1 MDFEL
6 NEEQKM
12 FQSMLRD
19 FVDNEVAPYAAE
31 WDENEEFPY
40 ETIKK
45 MAELGLCGLHLP
57 EEYGGSGDDM
67 TFVLACEEL
76 ARGSGGLSSIFIT
89 TVSLAIAP
97 IVMFGNHEQKA
108 KYIPRVAN
116 EGATVAF
123 ALTEAMA
130 GSDVANMDMK
140 YTKEGDHYILNGTKI
155 FITNGAEADFL
166 ITFATSDKSLGY
178 KGISAFIIDRDTPGF
193 SVGKLEK
200 KMGLHPAS
208 AAELVFD
215 NCRVP
220 AANLLGEEGKGFKVA
235 LRAIDAC
242 RVSIAAQSVGLA
254 QAAYDAAVA
263 YAKERKQF
271 GTEIARFQGIQFMIA
286 DMAVDLDAARLLTY
300 RASWQQ
306 QNTGEVS
313 AKEPAMAKL
322 FASEA
327 AHRICHKAIQIHGGY
342 GYTKEFAVERIY
354 RDQRIMELFEGTS
367 EMQRWTIARQITGLK

>member
-6 NEEQKM
+6 TEEQKM

-19 FVDNEVAPYAAE
+19 FVDNEVAPNAAA
-31 WDENEEFPY
+31 WDESEEFP
-40 ETIKK
+40 TDAIHK
-45 MAELGLCGLHLP
+45 MTELGLFGLHLP
-57 EEYGGSGDDM
+57 EEYGGSGDDL

-76 ARGSGGLSSIFIT
+76 ARGSGGLSSIYIT
-89 TVSLAIAP
+89 TVSLAIGP
-97 IVMFGNHEQKA
+97 IVMFGNEAQKRT
-108 KYIPRVAN
+108 YIPRVAN

-130 GSDVANMDMK
+130 GSDVAALDTR
-140 YTKEGDHYILNGTKI
+140 YLREDDHFVLNGTKI

-166 ITFATSDKSLGY
+166 VAFATRDKSLGY
-178 KGISAFIIDRDTPGF
+178 KGISAFIIDRNAPGF

-215 NCRVP
+215 NCKVP
-220 AANLLGEEGKGFKVA
+220 AANLLGEEGQGFKVA
-235 LRAIDAC
+235 LRAIDSC

-271 GTEIARFQGIQFMIA
+271 GVEIARHQGIQFMIA

-300 RASWQQ
+300 RAAWQQ
-306 QNTGEVS
+306 QQTGEVS
-313 AKEPAMAKL
+313 AKEPSMAKL

-327 AHRICHKAIQIHGGY
+327 AHRIAHKAIQVHGGY

>member
-6 NEEQKM
+6 TEEQKM
-12 FQSMLRD
+12 FQSVLRD
-19 FVDNEVAPYAAE
+19 FVNNEVVPYAAA
-31 WDENEEFPY
+31 WDETGDFPV
-40 ETIKK
+40 EALNK
-45 MAELGLCGLHLP
+45 MAELGLFGLHLP
-57 EEYGGSGDDM
+57 EEYGGSGDDL
-67 TFVLACEEL
+67 TFVIACEEL
-76 ARGSGGLSSIFIT
+76 GRGSGGLSSIYIT
-89 TVSLAIAP
+89 TVSLAIGP
-97 IVMFGNHEQKA
+97 IVMFGNEAQKRA
-108 KYIPRVAN
+108 YIPRVAN

-130 GSDVANMDMK
+130 GSDVAALDMK
-140 YTKEGDHYILNGTKI
+140 YSREGDYYVLNGTKI

-166 ITFATSDKSLGY
+166 VTFATRDKALGH
-178 KGISAFIIDRDTPGF
+178 KGISAFIVNRDTPGF

-215 NCRVP
+215 NCKVP
-220 AANLLGEEGKGFKVA
+220 AENLLGEEGQGFKVA
-235 LRAIDAC
+235 LKAIDSC

-271 GTEIARFQGIQFMIA
+271 GVEIARHQGIQFMIA

-300 RASWQQ
+300 RAAWQQ
-306 QNTGEVS
+306 QTTGEVS

-327 AHRICHKAIQIHGGY
+327 AHRIAHKAIQIHGGY

-367 EMQRWTIARQITGLK
+367 EMQRWTIARQITGLR

>member
-6 NEEQKM
+6 SEEQKM
-12 FQSMLRD
+12 FQSMLHE
-19 FVDNEVAPYAAE
+19 FVDNEVAPNAAA
-31 WDENEEFPY
+31 WDESEEFPY
-40 ETIKK
+40 DAIQKL
-45 MAELGLCGLHLP
+45 AQLGLCGLHLP

-67 TFVLACEEL
+67 TFILACEEL
-76 ARGSGGLSSIFIT
+76 ARGSGGLSSIYIT

-97 IVMFGNHEQKA
+97 IVAFGNEAQKR

-116 EGATVAF
+116 DGATVAF

-130 GSDVANMDMK
+130 GSDVSALDMK
-140 YTKEGDHYILNGTKI
+140 YTKEGDSYVLNGTKI

-166 ITFATSDKSLGY
+166 VTFATKDKSLGY
-178 KGISAFIIDRDTPGF
+178 KGISAFIVDKGTPGF

-215 NCRVP
+215 NCKLP
-220 AANLLGEEGKGFKVA
+220 AANLLGEEGQGFKIA
-235 LRAIDAC
+235 LRAIDSC
-242 RVSIAAQSVGLA
+242 RVSIASQCVGLA

-271 GTEIARFQGIQFMIA
+271 GVEIARHQGIQFMIA

-300 RASWQQ
+300 RAAWQQ
-306 QNTGEVS
+306 QATGNVS

-327 AHRICHKAIQIHGGY
+327 AHRIAHRAIQIHGGY

>member
-6 NEEQKM
+6 TEEQKM
-12 FQSMLRD
+12 FQSMLKD
-19 FVDNEVAPYAAE
+19 FVDNEIAPCAAQ
-31 WDENEEFPY
+31 WDETEQFPV
-40 ETIKK
+40 EVLKK
-45 MAELGLCGLHLP
+45 MAELGLFGLHLP
-57 EEYGGSGDDM
+57 EEYGGSGDDL
-67 TFVLACEEL
+67 TFMLACEQL
-76 ARGSGGLSSIFIT
+76 ARGSGGLSSIYIT

-97 IVMFGNHEQKA
+97 IVMFGNEVQKSR
-108 KYIPRVAN
+108 YIPRVAG

-130 GSDVANMDMK
+130 GSDVAGLDMK
-140 YTKEGDHYILNGTKI
+140 YTRDGDYYVLNGTKI

-166 ITFATSDKSLGY
+166 VTFATKDKSLGY
-178 KGISAFIIDRDTPGF
+178 KGISAFIVDKNTPGF

-215 NCRVP
+215 NCKVP
-220 AANLLGEEGKGFKVA
+220 AENLLAEEGQGFKVA

-254 QAAYDAAVA
+254 QAAYDAAIA
-263 YAKERKQF
+263 YAQERKQF
-271 GTEIARFQGIQFMIA
+271 GVEIARHQGLQFMIA

-300 RASWQQ
+300 RAAWQQ
-306 QNTGEVS
+306 QTTGEVAS
-313 AKEPAMAKL
+313 KEPAMAKL

-327 AHRICHKAIQIHGGY
+327 AHRIAHKAIQIHGGY

-367 EMQRWTIARQITGLK
+367 EMQRWTIARQVTGLK

>member
-1 MDFEL
+1 VDFEL
-6 NEEQKM
+6 TEEQKM
-12 FQSMLRD
+12 FQSMLSD
-19 FVDNEVAPYAAE
+19 FVDNEVAPNAAA
-31 WDENEEFPY
+31 WDESEEFPY
-40 ETIKK
+40 ESIQKL
-45 MAELGLCGLHLP
+45 AQLGLCGLHLP

-67 TFVLACEEL
+67 TFMLACEEL
-76 ARGSGGLSSIFIT
+76 ARGSGGFSSIYIT
-89 TVSLAIAP
+89 TVSLAIGP
-97 IVMFGNHEQKA
+97 IVMFGNEAQKR
-108 KYIPRVAN
+108 KYIPRVV
-116 EGATVAF
+116 EGATMAF

-130 GSDVANMDMK
+130 GSDVAALDMK
-140 YTKEGDHYILNGTKI
+140 YSREEGSYVLNGTKI

-166 ITFATSDKSLGY
+166 VTFATRDKSLGY
-178 KGISAFIIDRDTPGF
+178 KGISAFIVDKDTPGF
-193 SVGKLEK
+193 SVGNLEK

-215 NCRVP
+215 NCRIP
-220 AANLLGEEGKGFKVA
+220 AENLIGEEGQGFKIA
-235 LRAIDAC
+235 LRAIDSC
-242 RVSIAAQSVGLA
+242 RVSIAAQCVGLA

-271 GTEIARFQGIQFMIA
+271 GVEIARHQGIQFMIA

-300 RASWQQ
+300 RAAWQQ
-306 QNTGEVS
+306 QTTGDVS

-327 AHRICHKAIQIHGGY
+327 AHRIAHKAIQVHGGY
-342 GYTKEFAVERIY
+342 GYTREFPVERIY

>member
-140 YTKEGDHYILNGTKI
+140 YTREGDFYILNGTKI
-155 FITNGAEADFL
+155 FITNGAEADFVV
-166 ITFATSDKSLGY
+166 TFATRDKSLGY
-178 KGISAFIIDRDTPGF
+178 KGISSFIVERGTPGF

-208 AAELVFD
+208 TAELVFD

-220 AANLLGEEGKGFKVA
+220 AESLLGEEGQGFKIA

-242 RVSIAAQSVGLA
+242 RVIVAAQSVGLA

-271 GTEIARFQGIQFMIA
+271 GTEISRFQGIQFMLA

-300 RASWQQ
+300 RAAWQQ
-306 QNTGEVS
+306 QATGDVS

-327 AHRICHKAIQIHGGY
+327 AHRVCHKAIQIHGGY

>member
-6 NEEQKM
+6 TEEQKM
-12 FQSMLRD
+12 FQSMLKD
-19 FVDNEVAPYAAE
+19 FVDNEIAACAAQ
-31 WDENEEFPY
+31 WDETEQFPV
-40 ETIKK
+40 EVLKK
-45 MAELGLCGLHLP
+45 MAELGLFGLHLP
-57 EEYGGSGDDM
+57 EEYGGSGDDL
-67 TFVLACEEL
+67 TFMLACEQL
-76 ARGSGGLSSIFIT
+76 ARGSGGLSSIYIT

-97 IVMFGNHEQKA
+97 IVMFGNEVQKSR
-108 KYIPRVAN
+108 YIPRVAG

-130 GSDVANMDMK
+130 GSDVAGLDMK
-140 YTKEGDHYILNGTKI
+140 YTRDGDYYVLNGTKI

-166 ITFATSDKSLGY
+166 VTFATKDKSLGY
-178 KGISAFIIDRDTPGF
+178 KGISAFIVDKNTPGF

-215 NCRVP
+215 NCKVP
-220 AANLLGEEGKGFKVA
+220 AENLLAEEGKGFKVA

-254 QAAYDAAVA
+254 QAAYDAAIA
-263 YAKERKQF
+263 YAQERKQF
-271 GTEIARFQGIQFMIA
+271 GVEIARHQGLQFMIA

-300 RASWQQ
+300 RAAWQQ
-306 QNTGEVS
+306 QTTGEVAS
-313 AKEPAMAKL
+313 KEPAMAKL

-327 AHRICHKAIQIHGGY
+327 AHRIAHKAIQIHGGY

-367 EMQRWTIARQITGLK
+367 EMQRWTIARQVTGLK

>member
-12 FQSMLRD
+12 LQSMVRD
-19 FVDNEVAPYAAE
+19 FVDNEVAPNAAA
-31 WDENEEFPY
+31 WDETEEFPSDVI
-40 ETIKK
+40 EK
-45 MAELGLCGLHLP
+45 MVGLGLFGLHLP
-57 EEYGGSGDDM
+57 EEYGGSGDDV

-76 ARGSGGLSSIFIT
+76 ARGSAGLSSIYSQ
-89 TVSLAIAP
+89 TVSLAIGP
-97 IVMFGNHEQKA
+97 VVMFGNEQQKQE
-108 KYIPRVAN
+108 YIPRVAN
-116 EGATVAF
+116 DGATAAF

-140 YTKEGDHYILNGTKI
+140 YVKEGDYYILNGTKI

-166 ITFATSDKSLGY
+166 VTFATRDKSLGY
-178 KGISAFIIDRDTPGF
+178 KGISAFIVDKGTPGF

-208 AAELVFD
+208 TAELVFD

-242 RVSIAAQSVGLA
+242 RISVAAQSLGLA
-254 QAAYDAAVA
+254 QAAYDAAIA

-271 GTEIARFQGIQFMIA
+271 GVEIARFQGIQFMIA

-300 RASWQQ
+300 RAAWLQQ
-306 QNTGEVS
+306 KTGEVS

-342 GYTKEFAVERIY
+342 GYTREFAVERIY

-367 EMQRWTIARQITGLK
+367 EMQRWTIARQVTGLK